1 MRRSDRPWVILGVL
15 GVVLTALVTILLMR
29 GCGAA
34 DGADD
39 AAGAAPPSATTERPS
54 PTPIPSP
61 TPTPT
66 AATSAEAAGADDR
79 AEGAAAGAG
88 DVDGDDG
95 AAADEGAATDE
106 GAAAG
111 AGAVEPLP
119 LWGPGELPDSGSSD
133 VPAAGEDLVEGD
145 YFVQVTGFH
154 PTARIIYFDV
164 QQLLL
169 GEAAVQYLL
178 VHDPTAEI
186 PPPNGYV
193 LVNESDALRGMA
205 LADDAR
211 LWDWCFDG
219 GAVSSAERTFDE
231 WVDAFF
237 DGWSQE
243 CSAGADLG
251 HGAYLFWLQVR
262 EGEVERVIGQYLP

>member
-1 MRRSDRPWVILGVL
+1 MILGVL
-15 GVVLTALVTILLMR
+15 GVVLTALVTILAMR
-29 GCGAA
+29 GCRGSPDDADATDDVGAVDAAATDAGATTATRSATSAVSPGSTDAPGPAGAA
-34 DGADD
+34 DDTEGDE
-39 AAGAAPPSATTERPS
+39 GAAAD
-54 PTPIPSP
+54 
-61 TPTPT
+61 
-66 AATSAEAAGADDR
+66 AGDVPADEGGPGE
-79 AEGAAAGAG
+79 EGAAAGAG
-88 DVDGDDG
+88 DVPT
-95 AAADEGAATDE
+95 ET
-106 GAAAG
+106 
-111 AGAVEPLP
+111 LP
-119 LWGPGELPDSGSSD
+119 LWDPGERPDSVSSD
-133 VPAAGEDLVEGD
+133 VPMAGEDLVEGD

-154 PTARIIYFDV
+154 PIERFVSFDV

-193 LVNESDALRGMA
+193 LVNESDAIRSLD

-211 LWDWCFDG
+211 LWDWCYDG
-219 GAVSSAERTFDE
+219 GALSYAERTFDE

-262 EGEVERVIGQYLP
+262 EGEVQRVIGQYLP

>member
-29 GCGAA
+29 SCGAA

-39 AAGAAPPSATTERPS
+39 AAGTASPSATTVRPS
-54 PTPIPSP
+54 PTPVPSS

-66 AATSAEAAGADDR
+66 AATSAEAAGADDG
-79 AEGAAAGAG
+79 AEGASAGAG
-88 DVDGDDG
+88 DDVGDDD
-95 AAADEGAATDE
+95 APPAE

-119 LWGPGELPDSGSSD
+119 LWDPGERPDSASSD
-133 VPAAGEDLVEGD
+133 VPMAGEDLVEGD

-154 PTARIIYFDV
+154 PIERFVSFDV

-193 LVNESDALRGMA
+193 IVNESDAIRSLD

-211 LWDWCFDG
+211 LWDWCYDG
-219 GAVSSAERTFDE
+219 GALSYAERTFDE

-237 DGWSQE
+237 EGWSQE

-262 EGEVERVIGQYLP
+262 EGEVQRVVGQYLP

>member
-29 GCGAA
+29 DDGGSDVAGQAA
-34 DGADD
+34 DGAATP
-39 AAGAAPPSATTERPS
+39 AATASRS
-54 PTPIPSP
+54 PTPIPSH
-61 TPTPT
+61 TPDAGP
-66 AATSAEAAGADDR
+66 AATTEPASADSDEG

-88 DVDGDDG
+88 DV
-95 AAADEGAATDE
+95 ADEGGPGAE

-119 LWGPGELPDSGSSD
+119 LWDPGERPDSTSSD
-133 VPAAGEDLVEGD
+133 VPAVGEDLVEGD

-154 PTARIIYFDV
+154 PVERIVYFDV
-164 QQLLL
+164 QQLLV

-193 LVNESDALRGMA
+193 IVNESTALRGLD

-211 LWDWCFDG
+211 LWDWCVDG
-219 GAVSSAERTFDE
+219 GAVSYAERTFDE
-231 WVDAFF
+231 WGDAFF

-262 EGEVERVIGQYLP
+262 EGEVQRVVGQYLP